1 MRALSLFAQA
11 KSTNK
16 LHWSFDYQSI
26 QFTNKNIVLL
36 SKLWRQSA
44 AGQQVYN
51 KNSAQDAALLQVSVH
66 MYVCPLTFRHHAS
79 PI

>member
-1 MRALSLFAQA
+1 MRALSLFAQP

-36 SKLWRQSA
+36 FKLWRQSSV
-44 AGQQVYN
+44 GQ
-51 KNSAQDAALLQVSVH
+51 K
-66 MYVCPLTFRHHAS
+66 M
-79 PI
+79 